1 MLAWAV
7 FRYVTMEATQEQVPR
22 QEKHVATVPSVPVS
36 FSLSSHLTHLT
47 LLVQCTSSILIGHI
61 MK

>member
-47 LLVQCTSSILIGHI
+47 LPVLAAY
-61 MK
+61 